1 MLSEDAILDDDIN
14 TCFSCGTI
22 VYDEMPFAL
31 NFNFLSEVTLISTPE
46 LIAYRDWREGFR
58 TAISQLNPTVE
69 RGYRSREY
77 AAVCDLGADIIQSQT
92 MERYLTTQYKGN
104 NTWHDQ
110 RHFNVSWKDQKNY
123 LGRMR

>member
-1 MLSEDAILDDDIN
+1 MIGDSN

-31 NFNFLSEVTLISTPE
+31 NFNFLSEVTLISIPE
-46 LIAYRDWREGFR
+46 LIAYRNWREEFW
-58 TAISQLNPTVE
+58 TAISQLNPTVK

-77 AAVCDLGADIIQSQT
+77 ASVCDLDADIKQSQA
-92 MERYLTTQYKGN
+92 MERFSAATYKGN

-110 RHFNVSWKDQKNY
+110 RHFDVSWNDQKNY
-123 LGRMR
+123 LGQMRG